1 TGSSVYGSTLLPGAV
16 TLSGVVNGDSVS
28 TASVVIN
35 TTGLLS
41 GGGQLKVGSH
51 LGIQSV
57 SGVLSGAGAAN
68 YTFAGASGN
77 YTVTPK
83 TLTGLI
89 SARNSEYGA
98 NLVNGTVSLSGLV
111 SGDNVIPDNTVSIAL
126 AAANQST
133 SGYLKAGSYTGI
145 QTAPATLTG
154 TDIANYTYSGATG
167 DYTVSKA
174 TLGGSISPS
183 SSVYGSALVPGAAT
197 ITTGI
202 VSTVTGTDVV
212 TAGTVSVTTAG
223 NTSTSGKLKA
233 GTYPNKQTLALNGAD
248 ADNYTFAGTV
258 GDYTV
263 SRLAL
268 AGVLGAGSSAYGAS
282 LVPGAVTFS
291 NKVTGDIVTT
301 ATPTVN
307 TSGKTSSSGNL
318 IAGTHNGIQSVSGA
332 LSGLDADN
340 YTFTGATANYTV
352 TPLALV
358 GVLGAGSSVYGAALV
373 PGSVTFTNKVT
384 GDNVLPAAVVIDT
397 TGKTST
403 SGNLKANT
411 YTELQTVS
419 SVLSG
424 TDALNYTFAGVKA
437 DYTVSKATLGGSISP
452 SSSVYGSAL
461 VPGTAT
467 ITTGIVSTVTGTD
480 IVTTGTVSVTPASNT
495 STSGKLKAGTYSQTL
510 TLNGADKDNYT
521 FTDTPGNYIVTPLEL
536 TGVIGAGST
545 VYGATL
551 VPGAVTFSNK
561 VDNDVVTAA
570 TPSINISGKTSTSGK
585 LNAGSY
591 TGIQSVGSTLS
602 GADAAN
608 YSFSG
613 ATGNYEVSK
622 LVLNGSIGDSS
633 SYYSNTLV

>member
-1 TGSSVYGSTLLPGAV
+1 M
-16 TLSGVVNGDSVS
+16 
-28 TASVVIN
+28 
-35 TTGLLS
+35 S

-154 TDIANYTYSGATG
+154 TDIANYTYTGATG

-174 TLGGSISPS
+174 PLGGSITPS
-183 SSVYGSALVPGAAT
+183 FSVYGAALVPGTAT
-197 ITTGI
+197 ISGVI
-202 VSTVTGTDVV
+202 GTDVV
-212 TAGTVSVTTAG
+212 TAGTVSVTIEG
-223 NTSTSGKLKA
+223 STSTSGKLKA
-233 GTYPNKQTLALNGAD
+233 GSYSQTLALNGAD
-248 ADNYTFAGTV
+248 KDNYTFTYTPRN
-258 GDYTV
+258 YTV
-263 SRLAL
+263 SRLPL
-268 AGVLGAGSSAYGAS
+268 VGVLGEGSSAYGAS

-411 YTELQTVS
+411 YPELQTVS
-419 SVLSG
+419 SMLSG

-480 IVTTGTVSVTPASNT
+480 VVTTDTVSVTTTPTTVSN
-495 STSGKLKAGTYSQTL
+495 SGNLKKGEYDNIQTL
-510 TLNGADKDNYT
+510 TLTGNDAGNYT
-521 FTDTPGNYIVTPLEL
+521 FGGSVGNYTVNAKPI
-536 TGVIGAGST
+536 TGSITTGTT
-545 VYGATL
+545 VYGSDL
-551 VPGAVTFSNK
+551 VPGTASITSGQ
-561 VDNDVVTAA
+561 VVNGDTVSLG
-570 TPSINISGKTSTSGK
+570 PVSINISGKTSTGGK
-585 LNAGSY
+585 LKADSY

-608 YSFSG
+608 YS
-613 ATGNYEVSK
+613 
-622 LVLNGSIGDSS
+622 
-633 SYYSNTLV
+633 